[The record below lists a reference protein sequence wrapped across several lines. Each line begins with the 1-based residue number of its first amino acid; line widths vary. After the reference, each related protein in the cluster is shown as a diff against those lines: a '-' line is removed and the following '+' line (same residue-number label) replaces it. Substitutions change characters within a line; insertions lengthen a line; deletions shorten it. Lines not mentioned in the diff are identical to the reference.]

1 MKNEHL
7 DYLFKSLKH
16 HPSPYIIYDLD
27 GSIRWI
33 NLAAEYIFR
42 TEDISE
48 IGIKKI
54 NLEEHKTSK
63 DLIAQSYS
71 TPVEVMLRD
80 IEFYMKTRVHLIP
93 SESSKDFMLVEVL
106 CNSRLGLE
114 ALRQTISCIEYDRID
129 LAYQKQYD
137 LKTGEVTG
145 VEALLRLRD
154 EEGQIIP
161 NDVIIPEIEGES
173 LFSLVVKSSLE
184 KLKEIFAIKSEIGLE
199 NATIY
204 LNVSAHTIMH
214 PEFSSIFS
222 NFVNEMGFKKNEFGL
237 EVTETAELSST
248 EQAGANLQ
256 KLKDSG
262 IKIALD
268 DFGAGYASLRY
279 VKDLPLDVIKLDKH
293 FTNGLDE
300 KATAKLIGFVV
311 EVCNSL
317 SLEMIGEG
325 IETEEQK
332 KQMLEIGC
340 AIGQGFLMHKP
351 EFIETLKNQRI
362 RYQKIKPLKVQRKF
376 Y

>member
-1 MKNEHL
+1 M
-7 DYLFKSLKH
+7 
-16 HPSPYIIYDLD
+16 
-27 GSIRWI
+27 
-33 NLAAEYIFR
+33 
-42 TEDISE
+42 
-48 IGIKKI
+48 
-54 NLEEHKTSK
+54 
-63 DLIAQSYS
+63 
-71 TPVEVMLRD
+71 
-80 IEFYMKTRVHLIP
+80 
-93 SESSKDFMLVEVL
+93 
-106 CNSRLGLE
+106 
-114 ALRQTISCIEYDRID
+114 
-129 LAYQKQYD
+129 
-137 LKTGEVTG
+137 
-145 VEALLRLRD
+145 EALLRLRD

-332 KQMLEIGC
+332 NQMLEIGC
-340 AIGQGFLMHKP
+340 AIGQGYLMHKP
-351 EFIETLKNQRI
+351 EFIETLKNQNG
-362 RYQKIKPLKVQRKF
+362 
-376 Y
+376 

>member
-1 MKNEHL
+1 M
-7 DYLFKSLKH
+7 
-16 HPSPYIIYDLD
+16 
-27 GSIRWI
+27 
-33 NLAAEYIFR
+33 
-42 TEDISE
+42 
-48 IGIKKI
+48 
-54 NLEEHKTSK
+54 
-63 DLIAQSYS
+63 
-71 TPVEVMLRD
+71 
-80 IEFYMKTRVHLIP
+80 
-93 SESSKDFMLVEVL
+93 
-106 CNSRLGLE
+106 
-114 ALRQTISCIEYDRID
+114 
-129 LAYQKQYD
+129 
-137 LKTGEVTG
+137 
-145 VEALLRLRD
+145 EALLRLRD

-279 VKDLPLDVIKLDKH
+279 VKDLPLAVSYTHL
-293 FTNGLDE
+293 
-300 KATAKLIGFVV
+300 
-311 EVCNSL
+311 
-317 SLEMIGEG
+317 
-325 IETEEQK
+325 
-332 KQMLEIGC
+332 
-340 AIGQGFLMHKP
+340 
-351 EFIETLKNQRI
+351 TL
-362 RYQKIKPLKVQRKF
+362 PTTTPV
-376 Y
+376 

>member
-7 DYLFKSLKH
+7 DYLFRSLKH

-54 NLEEHKTSK
+54 NLEENEVSK

-71 TPVEVMLRD
+71 TPVEVRLRE
-80 IEFYMKTRVHLIP
+80 IEFFMKTRVHLIP

-137 LKTGEVTG
+137 LKTGQITG

-222 NFVNEMGFKKNEFGL
+222 NFVDEMGFKKNEFGL

-248 EQAGANLQ
+248 EQAGSYLQ
-256 KLKDSG
+256 RLKDSG

-293 FTNGLDE
+293 FTKGLDDQ
-300 KATAKLIGFVV
+300 ATAKLIGFVV

-340 AIGQGFLMHKP
+340 AIGQGYLMHKP
-351 EFIETLKNQRI
+351 EFIETLKNQNG
-362 RYQKIKPLKVQRKF
+362 
-376 Y
+376 